1 MNSTM
6 TPDSEHFTQTSENHP
21 EKRLGYYLRLTTGT
35 SLLIFLTLALATGHA
50 DDPSLFTVS
59 SRAVARNIV
68 GDAGS
73 TVSDFLRMLF
83 GAGAWLPLLFLGQV
97 VWTVAREKS
106 VPLRMYAGWAL
117 ALIAVPAIFSGILP
131 PSWTSPYPPGGSTG
145 EFFYGQA
152 VRHLNPAGTYLFY
165 LTLLTLAALTVALPT
180 LHSLEQKLKNKWRL
194 RRISADQSHP
204 PAPEDQGPP
213 GEQGRSLALPEEEVK
228 DLSLSSVSVTK
239 NEDWEENGEDLED
252 GEDLGED
259 EAPDDTPHPLPPPGG
274 TQNTSRKLSGG
285 APPATD
291 FRPPEDV
298 MDPLPPLNEGSSP
311 QFLKETERTL
321 ADFFRTYGVPGRM
334 AGCQP
339 GPVVTLFEF
348 HPAPGIKVNRVTG
361 LTNELSLALKVPHIH
376 IQVPIPGKSAV
387 GLEVPNPKR
396 QVVVF
401 REIFQSSSF
410 RSIGSPLALALGKNI
425 SGDPVAFDLAR
436 MPHLLIAGATGTGK
450 SVCMNVLVTS
460 ILMNAGP
467 DEVRFLMIDP
477 KRLEFAPYEGIPHL
491 LGPVVTD
498 PRIAAQKLRIL
509 NDEMLRRYDLM
520 KTAGVRNIA
529 EFRKAVPKSEW
540 FPYIVV
546 LIDELADLM
555 LSLKKDVEPQIIRL
569 AQMARASGIHLVL
582 ATQRPSAQVLTG
594 LIKANIPTKIAFQVT
609 TQIDSRVILDQGGA
623 ELLLGAGDMLMR
635 PPGTDALRRMHG
647 AFISEGEVHRIV
659 ESWSR
664 VPPPDDRP
672 LERLSGEFLAGGAES
687 SGEEDV
693 DENDT
698 LYPEAVQLVRR
709 QRKASTSLI
718 QRHFR
723 IGYNR
728 AARLIER
735 MESEGIIGQQE
746 GSRPRT
752 VLDRKESNGPS

>member
-1 MNSTM
+1 
-6 TPDSEHFTQTSENHP
+6 
-21 EKRLGYYLRLTTGT
+21 
-35 SLLIFLTLALATGHA
+35 
-50 DDPSLFTVS
+50 
-59 SRAVARNIV
+59 
-68 GDAGS
+68 
-73 TVSDFLRMLF
+73 
-83 GAGAWLPLLFLGQV
+83 
-97 VWTVAREKS
+97 
-106 VPLRMYAGWAL
+106 
-117 ALIAVPAIFSGILP
+117 
-131 PSWTSPYPPGGSTG
+131 
-145 EFFYGQA
+145 
-152 VRHLNPAGTYLFY
+152 
-165 LTLLTLAALTVALPT
+165 
-180 LHSLEQKLKNKWRL
+180 
-194 RRISADQSHP
+194 
-204 PAPEDQGPP
+204 
-213 GEQGRSLALPEEEVK
+213 
-228 DLSLSSVSVTK
+228 
-239 NEDWEENGEDLED
+239 
-252 GEDLGED
+252 
-259 EAPDDTPHPLPPPGG
+259 
-274 TQNTSRKLSGG
+274 
-285 APPATD
+285 
-291 FRPPEDV
+291 
-298 MDPLPPLNEGSSP
+298 
-311 QFLKETERTL
+311 
-321 ADFFRTYGVPGRM
+321 
-334 AGCQP
+334 
-339 GPVVTLFEF
+339 
-348 HPAPGIKVNRVTG
+348 
-361 LTNELSLALKVPHIH
+361 
-376 IQVPIPGKSAV
+376 
-387 GLEVPNPKR
+387 
-396 QVVVF
+396 
-401 REIFQSSSF
+401 
-410 RSIGSPLALALGKNI
+410 
-425 SGDPVAFDLAR
+425 
-436 MPHLLIAGATGTGK
+436 
-450 SVCMNVLVTS
+450 
-460 ILMNAGP
+460 
-467 DEVRFLMIDP
+467 MIDP

-509 NDEMLRRYDLM
+509 NEEMLRRYDLM

-529 EFRKAVPKSEW
+529 EFRKAVPKAEW

-664 VPPPDDRP
+664 IPPPEDRP
-672 LERLSGEFLAGGAES
+672 LARLSGEFLSGSGAS
-687 SGEEDV
+687 DASGEEDIEE
-693 DENDT
+693 DDG

-746 GSRPRT
+746 GSRPRA

>member
-1 MNSTM
+1 MGMALEPLSPLSGNV
-6 TPDSEHFTQTSENHP
+6 H
-21 EKRLGYYLRLTTGT
+21 EKRLGRYLRLTLGT
-35 SLLIFLTLALATGHA
+35 SLLIFLALSLATGHPG
-50 DDPSLFTVS
+50 DPSLFTVS
-59 SRAVARNIV
+59 SRTATQNLM

-73 TVSDFLRMLF
+73 TVSDFLRMLL

-97 VWTVAREKS
+97 VWIEAMERT
-106 VPLRMYAGWAL
+106 VPLRIYGGWAL
-117 ALIAVPAIFSGILP
+117 ALVAIPSLLAGALP
-131 PSWTSPYPPGGSTG
+131 SSWTSPYLPGGSTG
-145 EFFYGQA
+145 GVFYGLA
-152 VRHLNPAGTYLFY
+152 VRHLNPAGAFLFF
-165 LTLLTLAALTVALPT
+165 LTILSLAILTVALPSLHALEET
-180 LHSLEQKLKNKWRL
+180 LRERYRN
-194 RRISADQSHP
+194 RRHP
-204 PAPEDQGPP
+204 ANSTGDATTGTPSPS
-213 GEQGRSLALPEEEVK
+213 RPEEG
-228 DLSLSSVSVTK
+228 DLSLPADPVDIVPASTSLSVRTME
-239 NEDWEENGEDLED
+239 NEDDDESDED
-252 GEDLGED
+252 GEED
-259 EAPDDTPHPLPPPGG
+259 MDEEPEYPSTKESSP
-274 TQNTSRKLSGG
+274 SRPSGG
-285 APPATD
+285 QRKGIRGDVA
-291 FRPPEDV
+291 FRPPEAV
-298 MDPLPPLNEGSSP
+298 MDPVPPPNESSSP
-311 QFLKETERTL
+311 QFLNETERTL
-321 ADFFRTYGVPGRM
+321 AEFFRTYGVPGRM
-334 AGCQP
+334 AGSQP

-361 LTNELSLALKVPHIH
+361 LSNELSLALKVPHIH

-387 GLEVPNPKR
+387 GLEIPNPRR

-410 RSIGSPLALALGKNI
+410 RAIGSPLALALGKNI

-450 SVCMNVLVTS
+450 SVCMNVLVAS

-491 LGPVVTD
+491 LGPVVTE

-520 KTAGVRNIA
+520 KSAGVRNIG
-529 EFRKAVPKSEW
+529 EFRKAVPKNEW

-659 ESWSR
+659 ESWSS
-664 VPPPDDRP
+664 VAPPEDPPLDRI
-672 LERLSGEFLAGGAES
+672 SGSIVAGNTDS
-687 SGEEDV
+687 TGEEIVEED
-693 DENDT
+693 DS

-709 QRKASTSLI
+709 QKKASTSLI

-735 MESEGIIGQQE
+735 METEGIIGQQE
-746 GSRPRT
+746 GSRPRP
-752 VLDRKESNGPS
+752 VLDRKESNGPI